1 MSTIIVQ
8 DIMDGARNV
17 YLNDTGA
24 VLYTNA
30 RLLPYV
36 KMANDFMETNLEEN
50 NISCKNES
58 ETGIVVLAGK
68 DELLPLPA
76 DFVWP
81 IALKERGLG
90 SSDLYTDMNQRP
102 WEPEISPSDRLIY
115 WTWRTDK
122 IKLLPAT
129 TDREVKLYY
138 QCSFPIINVVND
150 SVYGYAK
157 QYLIAKTAA
166 MAHLFT
172 SQNTTASDIANQQAE
187 KNMDQLVNIQAK
199 KSQANPV
206 RRRPYTPF
214 R

>member
-1 MSTIIVQ
+1 MSTVIVQ

-17 YLNDTGA
+17 YLNDIAAT
-24 VLYTNA
+24 LYTNT

-36 KMANDFMETNLEEN
+36 KMASDFMETNLEEN
-50 NISCKNES
+50 NISCKNET
-58 ETGIVVLAGK
+58 EVGIKVVAGA

-81 IALKERGLG
+81 IALKERGWG
-90 SSDLYTDMNQRP
+90 SSDLYSDMNQRP

-138 QCSFPIINVVND
+138 QCSFPIINVAND
-150 SVYGYAK
+150 AVYGYAK

-166 MAHLFT
+166 MAYLFI
-172 SQNTTASDIANQQAE
+172 SQNTTAAEIANKQAE

-199 KSQANPV
+199 KSQATPT